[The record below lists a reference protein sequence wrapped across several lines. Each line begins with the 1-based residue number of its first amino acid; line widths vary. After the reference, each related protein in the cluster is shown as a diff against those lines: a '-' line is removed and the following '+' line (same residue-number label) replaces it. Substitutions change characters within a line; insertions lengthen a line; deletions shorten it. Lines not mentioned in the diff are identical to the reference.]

1 MPETGCVPSVIYM
14 TDTGSLISSDSGPSG
29 GQRGAGPDRF
39 RLPWESPVKWA
50 QMLREQA
57 SVLRS
62 LAGTFAD
69 DVICQDLIRLAERC
83 EELAAKAGSGTREAP
98 SNPIDDPTLEDE

>member
-1 MPETGCVPSVIYM
+1 ME
-14 TDTGSLISSDSGPSG
+14 SL
-29 GQRGAGPDRF
+29 
-39 RLPWESPVKWA
+39 VKWA

-83 EELAAKAGSGTREAP
+83 EELAAKAGSGTRETP
-98 SNPIDDPTLEDE
+98 SNPIDAPTLEDE